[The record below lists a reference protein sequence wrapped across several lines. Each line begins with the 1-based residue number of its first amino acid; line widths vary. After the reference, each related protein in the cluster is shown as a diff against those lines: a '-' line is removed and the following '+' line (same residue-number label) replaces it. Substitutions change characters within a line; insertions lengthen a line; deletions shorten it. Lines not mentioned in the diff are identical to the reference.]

1 MSNSTVYTI
10 PLAKLT
16 VVMNNFIAN
25 TITHL
30 NKLSVKGDEKLA
42 QFDTKLNDLDVMT
55 TLLEAKLNSLPEKIT
70 STYPPLEEVNL
81 DDINPINIQNPSE
94 VGDNSGQDSNVISG
108 SGSGVPVPPPPPP
121 PPPIPGT
128 HNQNQ
133 LNPIEEE
140 PDKEKEGAEEGEQ
153 KPPEEGGG
161 NEEELSPEE
170 LLENFLKEHE
180 SFRNIYKMLKMGV
193 PSMQVEMKAEMNG
206 LDPALLSEL
215 IDKAKK
221 VNPNLK

>member
-1 MSNSTVYTI
+1 MY
-10 PLAKLT
+10 
-16 VVMNNFIAN
+16 
-25 TITHL
+25 
-30 NKLSVKGDEKLA
+30 KLSVKGDEKLS

-128 HNQNQ
+128 QNKNQ
-133 LNPIEEE
+133 LNPIKEE

-170 LLENFLKEHE
+170 VLENFLKEHE

-193 PSMQVEMKAEMNG
+193 PSMQVEMKAKMNG

-215 IDKAKK
+215 IKKKKK